1 MGLSQTSRILR
12 REFRRMY
19 IDTSAFNMMTT
30 DMQRF
35 IDIFGSEEMAQ
46 QVGHVLTVLKQTSL
60 PAQDIDILSMIRY
73 LQQLTNK
80 FDGKDAKEDELDV
93 LNIPIRLCR
102 EDFQYVTSINLSQRD
117 SDPNDPSTMNLFQL
131 CILVEPSG
139 NSKMDCRRRQEV
151 RDQIVW
157 RSGFQ
162 YSSQVVLDI
171 QCGAARMA
179 GFTADWLV

>member
-1 MGLSQTSRILR
+1 MGLSQTSRILH

-102 EDFQYVTSINLSQRD
+102 EDFQ
-117 SDPNDPSTMNLFQL
+117 
-131 CILVEPSG
+131 
-139 NSKMDCRRRQEV
+139 
-151 RDQIVW
+151 
-157 RSGFQ
+157 
-162 YSSQVVLDI
+162 
-171 QCGAARMA
+171 
-179 GFTADWLV
+179 